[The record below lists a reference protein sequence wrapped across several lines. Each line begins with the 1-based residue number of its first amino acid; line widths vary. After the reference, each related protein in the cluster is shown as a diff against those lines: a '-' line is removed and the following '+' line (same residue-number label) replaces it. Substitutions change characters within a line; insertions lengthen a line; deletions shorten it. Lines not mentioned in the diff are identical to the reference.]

1 MKQSFQLWRTEEL
14 SIRGDVFVAR
24 EADRAG
30 RYPVI
35 VICHGFKGFKD
46 WGMFPRIGDYLAAH
60 GFVAIT
66 FNFSGNGVGD
76 DPETFGGLA
85 KFGRNTYR
93 QELDDLAFLIA
104 AIKAGELP
112 LASYMDTE
120 RIGLMGHSKGGGDT
134 ILYAASHPGQLA
146 ALSTWNGISHVD
158 VFGADVRRQIAE
170 GGTGY
175 IMNGR
180 TKQNMPIEKV
190 VLDDIDQNAAA
201 YDIPARAAEI
211 ATPLLIVQGR
221 ADFARLVKGAPV
233 IAERA
238 QNAVLHWI
246 EDAGHTFNTV
256 HPYQGDTPELQEALE
271 VTTEFFTKHLM

>member
-14 SIRGDVFVAR
+14 SIRGDVFVAS

-30 RYPVI
+30 IYPVV

-46 WGMFPRIGDYLAAH
+46 WGMFPRIGEHLAAH

-76 DPETFGGLA
+76 DPETFGELE

-104 AIKAGELP
+104 AIKAKELP

-134 ILYAASHPGQLA
+134 ILYAASHPGQMA
-146 ALSTWNGISHVD
+146 ALVTWNGISHVD
-158 VFGADVRRQIAE
+158 VFGADVRRQIEE

-201 YDIPARAAEI
+201 YDIPARAAEL

-221 ADFARLVKGAPV
+221 DDFARLVKGAPV

-238 QNAVLHWI
+238 QDAALHWV
-246 EDAGHTFNTV
+246 EGAGHTFNTV
-256 HPYQGDTPELQEALE
+256 HPYQGDTKELQEALE
-271 VTTEFFTKHLM
+271 VTTEFFTKHLV